1 MRATLNLAGG
11 ALFVIWIIEYFGYN
25 GGEKT
30 HVVLLAAIVV
40 FLIKTI
46 IYLPVRG
53 KI

>member
-1 MRATLNLAGG
+1 MSTTLSLLGG

-30 HVVLLAAIVV
+30 HVVLLTAIVV
-40 FLIKTI
+40 FLVKTI
-46 IYLPVRG
+46 IYLPARG